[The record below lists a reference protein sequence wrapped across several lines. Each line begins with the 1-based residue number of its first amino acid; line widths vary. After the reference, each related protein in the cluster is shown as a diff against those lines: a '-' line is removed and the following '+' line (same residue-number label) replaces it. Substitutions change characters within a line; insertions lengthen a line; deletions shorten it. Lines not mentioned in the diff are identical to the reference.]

1 MVVVTGG
8 YHTMTKVTQYD
19 MTGYKGELNE
29 LQTGRSRHACGH
41 YVDNNQQQV

>member
-8 YHTMTKVTQYD
+8 DFTKTKATQYD

-29 LQTGRSRHACGH
+29 LQTGRSNHACGH
-41 YVDNNQQQV
+41 YVDDNQQQV